1 MWGPGVGGQLHN
13 PLALCSNSEEQSNPS
28 AVSPTPSDPSDPCD
42 CSSVTPAA
50 PSPPQASLEPRAW
63 GPALCS
69 MPADTSYMRWGRGIR
84 EG

>member
-42 CSSVTPAA
+42 CSSITPAA

-69 MPADTSYMRWGRGIR
+69 MPADTSSMRWGRGIR